1 MVTSFLLRGLRTLVV
16 VLTFLLTFMLNNQLY
31 AIEDAG
37 LIPLPREV
45 NILKGS
51 GQRGYA
57 VCGKSVFVVDPR
69 TRAILK
75 QIDFQHVINDIAVDD
90 ASGTLVVI
98 ENKDKTWDI
107 HFIDLRTWERYAVV
121 DTLKDPVSVVIDSRR
136 DLVVVASQSERKLT
150 LLRLTTRETTGQIV
164 LDARPSAMSGGIL
177 LVTESNDAGQGSGAG
192 KTNLLQVVD
201 VDERTSLL
209 KLTTEDEIA
218 AASVDESTARA
229 AIGLRKGGISI
240 LDLSNLQQRN
250 LTSLNTKLNDVELN
264 GRKLIAS
271 DNTGGYVVNVNPDT
285 GQVKERLAIGSKT
298 NLIARASGF
307 YLVSY
312 KDGIRVVKDGAP

>member
-307 YLVSY
+307 YLV
-312 KDGIRVVKDGAP
+312 